1 LVGSFYAYRQSAA
14 ALKIGSAL
22 IDGEAVVLNAPAKS
36 NFQAVQASL
45 KVGTAYAADNAFDL
59 LELESED
66 LSGLPRIERKE
77 RLSAL
82 IAAGEGT
89 IRYSEYIQ
97 GQARS
102 C

>member
-1 LVGSFYAYRQSAA
+1 MWRA
-14 ALKIGSAL
+14 GSAVA
-22 IDGEAVVLNAPAKS
+22 ITSGFAIAAGCTVDTRAMSRNHVLS
-36 NFQAVQASL
+36 
-45 KVGTAYAADNAFDL
+45 DNAFDL
-59 LELESED
+59 WELESED

-89 IRYSEYIQ
+89 IRYSEHIQ